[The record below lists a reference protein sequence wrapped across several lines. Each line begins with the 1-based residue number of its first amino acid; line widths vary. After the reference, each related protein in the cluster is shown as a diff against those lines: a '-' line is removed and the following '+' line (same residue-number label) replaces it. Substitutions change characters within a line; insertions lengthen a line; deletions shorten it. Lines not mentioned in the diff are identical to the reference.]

1 MGCWRYYQP
10 QSLPAA
16 CQCRDWAN
24 WESPAAG
31 SAPGDGV
38 PREPRGVT
46 PRGKG
51 RIQVQ
56 AAWQPFIPSCWGGGA
71 VGHRVGWGGED
82 ERHCRKIHIHNLVR
96 PPQKNVSQLGFIR
109 ESFQGVITWKA
120 DPSQHSNTFVLAGA
134 RCAPGKAG

>member
-1 MGCWRYYQP
+1 MEAVPWRCCQEGVGYWRYYQP

-38 PREPRGVT
+38 PREPTGVT

-56 AAWQPFIPSCWGGGA
+56 AAWQPFIPSCWGGGW
-71 VGHRVGWGGED
+71 WGTEWDGEGRMNGTA
-82 ERHCRKIHIHNLVR
+82 EKYISTI
-96 PPQKNVSQLGFIR
+96 
-109 ESFQGVITWKA
+109 
-120 DPSQHSNTFVLAGA
+120 
-134 RCAPGKAG
+134 